1 MTKDMGAYQPWDC
14 NERLV
19 PSSPCNLANSCSLPF
34 KTQNVTDTRYV
45 QSHNMLRFKING
57 LILFKR
63 YLATCFQCPK
73 VYPWYASRFFFVLKI
88 INCFVNT
95 YLQFLHYRLGDAKG
109 KGLPEKDVY
118 KSDNPSL

>member
-1 MTKDMGAYQPWDC
+1 MWFVTHTQALFWITEPKMTKDMGAYQPWDC

-34 KTQNVTDTRYV
+34 KTQNVTDTRY
-45 QSHNMLRFKING
+45 
-57 LILFKR
+57 
-63 YLATCFQCPK
+63 LATCFQCPK
-73 VYPWYASRFFFVLKI
+73 VYPW
-88 INCFVNT
+88 
-95 YLQFLHYRLGDAKG
+95 LGDAKG